1 MKEKENNSFESV
13 SSSDKNEIQNAENKD
28 NSINSNEDK
37 ENINKNIIRKS
48 TLINEDKNQIKKSI
62 IFSNT
67 SSNIEKSNTNFI
79 SKTLTQKANLISD
92 LTSENKNNILHTIQ
106 SYSNIKFTGEISK
119 LNLDKDKNK
128 IPCLYIPDKKY
139 TKITLI
145 KIIDQ
150 NFFEGHL
157 TLKNNLK
164 TEYVIFKIIN
174 DKPFYS
180 IAPTLYYIEPDK
192 ELTINIKRF
201 EKLSINEAKNVNDFL
216 IIVVTHTKN
225 KIEDVNDARIY
236 LKKEDLFSPEYQL
249 YKYTISLDYGYNP
262 KLYEKE
268 AEERENILN
277 QYQNQLNMNKI
288 NDIEEV
294 KTHIEKVKKEIKEY
308 ENKIKN
314 LKSILGDLNK
324 KNIIKQEET
333 IFDKETYYEVF
344 KGKIYK
350 ELDDDEENNNNDKI
364 AFPIVI
370 LYFSICLFI
379 GKYLKSII
387 LKR

>member
-1 MKEKENNSFESV
+1 MKENNSFESV
-13 SSSDKNEIQNAENKD
+13 SSNDKNEIKNTENKD

-48 TLINEDKNQIKKSI
+48 TLINEDKNQIKKTI
-62 IFSNT
+62 IFSSTNN
-67 SSNIEKSNTNFI
+67 NIENSNNNFLTN
-79 SKTLTQKANLISD
+79 TLAQRTNLISD
-92 LTSENKNNILHTIQ
+92 LNSENNNNILNTIEN
-106 SYSNIKFTGEISK
+106 YSNQKFNREISK
-119 LNLDKDKNK
+119 LNLDKDKIK
-128 IPCLYIPDKKY
+128 FPCLYIPDKKGM
-139 TKITLI
+139 KITLI

-150 NFFEGHL
+150 NYFEGYL
-157 TLKNNLK
+157 KLKNNLK

-174 DKPFYS
+174 DKSFYS

-236 LKKEDLFSPEYQL
+236 LKKEDLFSSEYQL
-249 YKYTISLDYGYNP
+249 YKYTINLDYGYNP

-268 AEERENILN
+268 VEERENILN
-277 QYQNQLNMNKI
+277 QYENQLNMNKI

-333 IFDKETYYEVF
+333 VFDKETFYEVS

-350 ELDDDEENNNNDKI
+350 ELDEDDEDNNKDKI
-364 AFPIVI
+364 TLPLVI

-379 GKYLKSII
+379 GKYLRSII
-387 LKR
+387 WKR

>member
-1 MKEKENNSFESV
+1 MKENNSFESV
-13 SSSDKNEIQNAENKD
+13 SSNDKNEIKNTENKD

-48 TLINEDKNQIKKSI
+48 TLINEDNNQIKKTI
-62 IFSNT
+62 IFSSTNN
-67 SSNIEKSNTNFI
+67 NIENSNNNFLTN
-79 SKTLTQKANLISD
+79 TLAQRTNLISD
-92 LTSENKNNILHTIQ
+92 LNSENNNNILNTIEN
-106 SYSNIKFTGEISK
+106 YSNQKFNREISK
-119 LNLDKDKNK
+119 LNLDKDKIK
-128 IPCLYIPDKKY
+128 FPCLYIPDKKGM
-139 TKITLI
+139 KITLI

-150 NFFEGHL
+150 NYFEGYL
-157 TLKNNLK
+157 KLKNNLK

-174 DKPFYS
+174 DKSFYS
-180 IAPTLYYIEPDK
+180 IVPTLYYIEPDK

-236 LKKEDLFSPEYQL
+236 LKKEDLFSSEYQL
-249 YKYTISLDYGYNP
+249 YKYTINLDYGYNP

-268 AEERENILN
+268 VEERENILN
-277 QYQNQLNMNKI
+277 QYENQLNMNKI

-333 IFDKETYYEVF
+333 VFDKETFYEVS

-350 ELDDDEENNNNDKI
+350 ELDEDDEDNNKDKI
-364 AFPIVI
+364 TLPLVI

-379 GKYLKSII
+379 GKYLRSII
-387 LKR
+387 WKR